1 MTEEEF
7 EAFRKTFREALT
19 DLCARLTQGDTDIAP
34 RKLKGRTAC
43 TYCDFKSICAFDTA
57 FAGNKYV

>member
-1 MTEEEF
+1 MVGTVL
-7 EAFRKTFREALT
+7 RLVLTFVNDDGLNA
-19 DLCARLTQGDTDIAP
+19 AKGDTDIAP